1 MPAERRIAQRQTSVW
16 LPHVRGPMQD
26 ARVQHVR
33 AAFIWKGILTR
44 SSAIALTSLDARFNA
59 VQVGDVV
66 EGTVA
71 TIQPYGAF
79 VNLGGELNGL
89 LHISQISHDRIS
101 SVEQVLEIGQ
111 KLKVSSLI
119 WIAC

>member
-1 MPAERRIAQRQTSVW
+1 MARSATRGERQAKRGAT
-16 LPHVRGPMQD
+16 LTVRCRD
-26 ARVQHVR
+26 
-33 AAFIWKGILTR
+33 
-44 SSAIALTSLDARFNA
+44 

-79 VNLGGELNGL
+79 VTLGADLNGL

-111 KLKVSSLI
+111 KLKV
-119 WIAC
+119 

>member
-1 MPAERRIAQRQTSVW
+1 M
-16 LPHVRGPMQD
+16 
-26 ARVQHVR
+26 
-33 AAFIWKGILTR
+33 
-44 SSAIALTSLDARFNA
+44 TSLDARFNA

-79 VNLGGELNGL
+79 VNLGAELNGL

-101 SVEQVLEIGQ
+101 SVEQVLEIVQ
-111 KLKVSSLI
+111 KLKVSSLV
-119 WIAC
+119 WTAS

>member
-1 MPAERRIAQRQTSVW
+1 MT
-16 LPHVRGPMQD
+16 
-26 ARVQHVR
+26 VQHV
-33 AAFIWKGILTR
+33 
-44 SSAIALTSLDARFNA
+44 A

-79 VNLGGELNGL
+79 VNLGSDLNGL

-101 SVEQVLEIGQ
+101 SVEQVLEVGQ
-111 KLKVSSLI
+111 KLKVSIPLSFVRG
-119 WIAC
+119 

>member
-1 MPAERRIAQRQTSVW
+1 M
-16 LPHVRGPMQD
+16 
-26 ARVQHVR
+26 ARL
-33 AAFIWKGILTR
+33 I
-44 SSAIALTSLDARFNA
+44 SLYHLRL
-59 VQVGDVV
+59 QVGDVV

-79 VNLGGELNGL
+79 VNIGPELNGL

-111 KLKVSSLI
+111 KLKVRSGPPSCQCTPPSKLFKGCALMRDSQLLTRC
-119 WIAC
+119 WRLQCRRDQQQAPSASAAVSPRG